1 MLGSRS
7 AVLESR
13 GITFRPLPIEDG
25 VRMIAAAGGKS
36 VVAHLPTLGKTWLTK
51 FGDKLEA
58 LRDGGLWGVEYVCN

>member
-1 MLGSRS
+1 
-7 AVLESR
+7 
-13 GITFRPLPIEDG
+13 
-25 VRMIAAAGGKS
+25 MIAAAGGKS